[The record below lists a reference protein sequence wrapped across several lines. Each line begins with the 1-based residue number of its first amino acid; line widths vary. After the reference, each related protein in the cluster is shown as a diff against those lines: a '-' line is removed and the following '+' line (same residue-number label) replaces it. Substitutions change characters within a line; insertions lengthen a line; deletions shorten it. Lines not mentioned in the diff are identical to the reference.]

1 MTEYLL
7 LGGVVLGAT
16 LLNIAFMYGVFRRAM
31 ITKVMLIVMPMICV
45 MVVMGYWI
53 GTQGV
58 SGLTVSVGST
68 VGVSSYVAVFLIIN
82 KVLFKPFAEQA
93 QHIAEEGEYLST
105 HVGRI
110 AATVE
115 NIARNGNLS
124 RELVKE
130 REDDVGILVDSVNTM
145 LEALIEYTV
154 VAESIASGDLT
165 VRMDP
170 KSEKDVL
177 GNAFAEMLSS
187 LNSAVSRLSMSSKEL
202 DMASYR
208 LAETA
213 KQAGGATSQV
223 ANASQEIAK
232 GAGDQ
237 ARHAQDTTRSV
248 EQLSGVI
255 FNISKGAEAQAA
267 GVMKAS
273 SSISDMSVAIE
284 LLSENAAAAAEGS
297 QKAAK
302 AAGDG
307 VSVTQ
312 ETVDGMK
319 EIMGTVEV
327 VGDKVMELGQR
338 STEIGKIVGVIG
350 DIAAQTNLLAL
361 NAAIEAARAGEQGR
375 GFAVVSDEVRKLAER
390 TASATKEIAELIG
403 NVQNGV
409 AAAVRAMEE
418 GTGQVQEGYGLA
430 SEAGE
435 ALEEILKAS
444 NVVSEQIEQIT
455 TRADQ
460 VSSSTSELVR
470 IIDSVSAVTEENS
483 AATGDM
489 SASAAQVSRS
499 VDVVTGVIEENT
511 AAAEEVSAS
520 AEEMNAE
527 VAEIVASANMLRDM
541 ADNLQGFVSRFKL
554 VSMVDVECEDS
565 IRKKVSVGNS
575 GGLGSDLEECME
587 PQGRRRTAVLSD
599 KGNGRKRAGVVR
611 KDSILRR
618 RSA

>member
-16 LLNIAFMYGVFRRAM
+16 LLVIAFMYGVFRWAM
-31 ITKVMLIVMPMICV
+31 ITKVMLIIMPMICF
-45 MVVMGYWI
+45 MIIMSYWI

-58 SGLTVSVGST
+58 SALTALIGST
-68 VGVSSYVAVFLIIN
+68 LGVSSYVIVFLIIN
-82 KVLFKPFAEQA
+82 KEIFKPFTEQA
-93 QHIAEEGEYLST
+93 KQIEEEGKYLSV
-105 HVGRI
+105 HIGRI

-115 NIARNGNLS
+115 AIARDGDLS
-124 RELVKE
+124 GDLAKE
-130 REDDVGILVDSVNTM
+130 REDDVGILVDSVNVM
-145 LEALIEYTV
+145 LGALMEYTV
-154 VAESIASGDLT
+154 MAESIASGDLT
-165 VRMDP
+165 VRVDP
-170 KSEKDVL
+170 KSERDLL
-177 GNAFAEMLSS
+177 GNAFAEMLNS
-187 LNSAVSRLSMSSKEL
+187 LKSAVTRLSMSSKEL

-237 ARHAQDTTRSV
+237 ARHAQDTTKSV

-255 FNISKGAEAQAA
+255 FNISKGAEAQAD

-302 AAGDG
+302 AAGEG

-319 EIMGTVEV
+319 EIMSTVEV
-327 VGDKVMELGQR
+327 VGGKVMELGQR
-338 STEIGKIVGVIG
+338 SIEIGKIIGVIE

-409 AAAVRAMEE
+409 ASAVRAMEE
-418 GTGQVQEGYGLA
+418 GTGQVQEGYRLA

-435 ALEEILKAS
+435 ALEEIQKAS
-444 NVVSEQIEQIT
+444 NVVSGQIEQIT

-460 VSSSTSELVR
+460 VGSCTSELVR
-470 IIDSVSAVTEENS
+470 IIDSVSAVTEQNS

-489 SASAAQVSRS
+489 SASASQVSMS
-499 VDVVTGVIEENT
+499 VNVVTGVIEENT

-527 VAEIVASANMLRDM
+527 VIEIVASADMLREM
-541 ADNLQGFVSRFKL
+541 ADNLQSLVSRFVL
-554 VSMVDVECEDS
+554 ESMDDDLAGLITPASDS
-565 IRKKVSVGNS
+565 GDLDSSLGGCSELQDGSV
-575 GGLGSDLEECME
+575 
-587 PQGRRRTAVLSD
+587 AVLSD
-599 KGNGRKRAGVVR
+599 KGNGRKRSQGRR